1 MCAINICDVGRREST
16 PRLKVTMRS
25 ARATVAVPEATRGG
39 GEDGARGV
47 MGISGA
53 SRGWRVRVAVAVTR
67 SGIFMTGTHEI
78 PGITQNRL
86 PAPDAPACVGE
97 TFQSPGSGFFAPAS
111 RAASIVPGLP
121 FSNAPRRVSRASGTM
136 FTARKK
142 VRVPSDRLASAS
154 PASVRATPAFELPAS
169 GTIAMGPV
177 AGFFP
182 VRALRPSALPR
193 RP

>member
-1 MCAINICDVGRREST
+1 MRCWATRVYAPVEGDHAERARDGRGPRGNARGRRG
-16 PRLKVTMRS
+16 R
-25 ARATVAVPEATRGG
+25 RAGR
-39 GEDGARGV
+39 DGH
-47 MGISGA
+47 IGA
-53 SRGWRVRVAVAVTR
+53 SCGWRVRVAVAVTR

-78 PGITQNRL
+78 PGVTQNRL